1 MLFKLLILVIKS
13 KKVIITQQL
22 KKLKK
27 VTDLDHS
34 NKYITTEEFNKL
46 MSQNFAAR
54 LAQANLAS
62 KNGIAALVKTTEFDD
77 KLKDLNKKV
86 TSNKTKRIEAK
97 QTTDLTNKVTQIPE
111 KGNDFLL
118 GRMNFT
124 GNDGYQILIIVHQ
137 LHIDNLKK
145 TFQY

>member
-13 KKVIITQQL
+13 KKVTITQQL